1 MMRGHSIFCNP
12 PLIINEAQVRCSYPN
27 TMANTEWPLQI
38 REGFKII
45 DEGLY
50 LFDEAMHK

>member
-27 TMANTEWPLQI
+27 TMSNTEWPLQI